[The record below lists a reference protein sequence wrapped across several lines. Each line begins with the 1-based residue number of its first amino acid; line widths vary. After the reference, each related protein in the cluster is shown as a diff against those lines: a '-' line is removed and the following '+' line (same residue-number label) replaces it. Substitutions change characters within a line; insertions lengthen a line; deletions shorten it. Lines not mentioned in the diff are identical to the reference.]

1 MANFSLLAKLGL
13 NTEAFQTGL
22 KGASNKVGNFR
33 KKLGSLN
40 GAMAAIGFTAAIDR
54 AAEYVTT
61 MQNSARI
68 SGLASEEFQ
77 KLAFA
82 TKHFG
87 IETEKTADIIKD
99 VSDKVGD
106 FIATGAGPMADFF
119 EKIAPK
125 VGVTVDQFKKL
136 SGKDALQLYVDS
148 LEKANLS
155 QNEMTFYLEAIA
167 SDASALLPLFKDGGK
182 ALEEYSNKAELLGVV
197 LDDKTASAIK
207 NTADSFKIA
216 TAVGISWGAKLFT
229 AGQKVAE
236 GMIATA
242 YSAVTLTNAIGA
254 LTEAEAREEEAARQA
269 TVTAKLHAESMER
282 RALWA
287 KEEAEFQN
295 RARIELE
302 DFMMLEQGRL
312 NLLKEIKQ
320 IEKDRQTREQ
330 ESYILKDEL
339 QALKLRAN
347 GQEKEAKALEK
358 KVELMRET
366 QALAEKY
373 NLTLSEAAKIAIGI
387 DNNTKDEDAVDA
399 VEKSLSRGAGG
410 ISSMAA
416 IAGGGR
422 VGALRPVEKANEIA
436 TEQLGVLKSIEMN
449 TARGNT
455 NKSFK

>member
-13 NTEAFQTGL
+13 NTEAFQKGL
-22 KGASNKVGNFR
+22 KGASDNVGNFR

-40 GAMAAIGFTAAIDR
+40 GVMAAIGFTAAIDR

-125 VGVTVDQFKKL
+125 VGVTIDQFKKL

-148 LEKANLS
+148 LEKANVS

-182 ALEEYSNKAELLGVV
+182 ALQEYSKKAELLGVV
-197 LDDKTASAIK
+197 LDDKTAVAIK

-216 TAVGISWGAKLFT
+216 TAVGISWGAKLFN
-229 AGQKVAE
+229 AGQKVTE
-236 GMIATA
+236 TLIATA
-242 YSAVTLTNAIGA
+242 YSAVTLTNAFDSMN
-254 LTEAEAREEEAARQA
+254 EAEARAEETARQA

-287 KEEAEFQN
+287 SREAAFQN
-295 RARIELE
+295 RARTELE
-302 DFMMLEQGRL
+302 DFIMLERGRL
-312 NLLKEIKQ
+312 NLLKEIQQ
-320 IEKDRQTREQ
+320 IEKDRKAREQ

-339 QALKLRAN
+339 KALQLRAS
-347 GQEKEAKALEK
+347 GQDKEAKALEK

-373 NLTLSEAAKIAIGI
+373 NLTLEEASKIAIGI
-387 DNNTKDEDAVDA
+387 DNNTKDEDP
-399 VEKSLSRGAGG
+399 VEKSLSRGSGG